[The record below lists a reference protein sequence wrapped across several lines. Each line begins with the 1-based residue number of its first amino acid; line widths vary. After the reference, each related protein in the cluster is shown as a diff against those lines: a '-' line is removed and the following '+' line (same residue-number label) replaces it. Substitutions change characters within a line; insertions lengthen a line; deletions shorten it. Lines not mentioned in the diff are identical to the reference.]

1 MSHEGREFISE
12 PLVPDP
18 ESFVPGAAGEP
29 LLAQRFTWRER
40 AFEIVAIERRWKTT
54 DAAHSASGGGGYV
67 RRHWADV
74 RTACGERLRIY
85 GERGGRPRWFVHS
98 RAR

>member
-1 MSHEGREFISE
+1 VSNGEREFVSE

-18 ESFVPGAAGEP
+18 GSLVPGAAGEP
-29 LLAQRFTWRER
+29 LLALRFTWRGR
-40 AFEIVAIERRWKTT
+40 AFEIVRIERRWKTT
-54 DAAHSASGGGGYV
+54 DAAHSAPGGAYV

-74 RTACGERLRIY
+74 CTACGERLRIY